1 MEKII
6 FEKPFLKIVT
16 DEEKQLIH
24 LRWIG
29 FSNSDQFR
37 EGLNFALDY
46 VRKNKVKRWLAN
58 LRDMSIIKET
68 DRDWTNNE
76 WFPELAKTGLKKM
89 AIIVSMDYLNQS
101 SVTRIMNKAEQVIH
115 FQTENFN
122 DMDRARDW
130 LMKEG

>member
-1 MEKII
+1 MEKVI
-6 FEKPFLKIVT
+6 FDKPFLKIVA
-16 DEEKQLIH
+16 DDDKKLIH

-29 FSNSDQFR
+29 FSNSTEFR
-37 EGLNFALDY
+37 EGLNFALEY

-76 WFPELAKTGLKKM
+76 WFPELAKTGLEKM

-101 SVTRIMNKAEQVIH
+101 SVTRIMNKAEEIIQ

-122 DMDRARDW
+122 DIERARDW
-130 LMKEG
+130 LMKEK